1 MFVPLIRRLPAIAVG
16 IVVLAPAA
24 ALADYYL
31 YCSHGRIEVDMRDP
45 DQMRIARGTSFC
57 QMAPGFSTRSDAEG
71 FARRNFGGAGGS
83 CSCR

>member
-1 MFVPLIRRLPAIAVG
+1 MRR
-16 IVVLAPAA
+16 APALLVAAALMAPVA
-24 ALADYYL
+24 ALADYWV

-57 QMAPGFSTRSDAEG
+57 QMGPGFSTRSDAEN